1 MSGEMSG
8 GDGGGDGGGMSGE
21 DGLWGWAVGMGCGK
35 RRGQLPLRRL
45 LT

>member
-1 MSGEMSG
+1 MSGEMSGEMSG
-8 GDGGGDGGGMSGE
+8 G
-21 DGLWGWAVGMGCGK
+21 DGLWGWAVGMGCGE